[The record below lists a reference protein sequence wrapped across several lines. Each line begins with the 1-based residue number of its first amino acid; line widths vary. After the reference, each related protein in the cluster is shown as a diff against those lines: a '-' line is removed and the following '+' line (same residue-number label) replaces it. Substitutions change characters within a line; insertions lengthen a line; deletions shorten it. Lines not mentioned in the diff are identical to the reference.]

1 MEKAIRLSEYFINM
15 AKKVKIKGKISNTMN
30 ESIKN
35 PKGVMSDLDKVKK
48 VYSDNP
54 EFNRSEL
61 AELLGVTRQSIQR
74 HLKKIKDDEL

>member
-1 MEKAIRLSEYFINM
+1 
-15 AKKVKIKGKISNTMN
+15 
-30 ESIKN
+30 
-35 PKGVMSDLDKVKK
+35 MSDLDKVKK

-74 HLKKIKDDEL
+74 HLKKIKEDEL